1 MSVIVVEDGMIAM
14 RAARLVDGRMDAAS
28 YAPQPISDIHGRL
41 APLPGDVFLGRV
53 KRTAGE
59 LGGYFVDL
67 GVGEQALLPKEGKDS
82 ALTEGASVIVAV
94 TRPAQ
99 GGKGPRLSRHIDLG
113 ARWPDFASLA
123 TFAKTQTAPCP
134 LAQALPLARVISD
147 CWADDVDAIKC
158 APSLVEAVRAL
169 NLGCVIDV
177 WTDPMPLFAALELD
191 AQIEAC
197 LNPRVDLAGGAWLM
211 IEPTAALVAIDVN
224 SGSDHRPRAMINA
237 AAADEIARQIRLRD
251 LGGRIAVDFI
261 AARDGA
267 DLPGAVARLTRALAD
282 PDGRVQVIGPSRLG
296 LVEIERRRRNRG
308 IYGDLRYYADQ
319 AIRQLIQTALGRP
332 DRTVTLTAGQALFD
346 WFSARPA
353 IFAELERQ
361 LGRKPAL
368 IMNTALTQ
376 TGYTIEDRAP

>member
-1 MSVIVVEDGMIAM
+1 
-14 RAARLVDGRMDAAS
+14 
-28 YAPQPISDIHGRL
+28 
-41 APLPGDVFLGRV
+41 
-53 KRTAGE
+53 
-59 LGGYFVDL
+59 
-67 GVGEQALLPKEGKDS
+67 
-82 ALTEGASVIVAV
+82 
-94 TRPAQ
+94 
-99 GGKGPRLSRHIDLG
+99 
-113 ARWPDFASLA
+113 
-123 TFAKTQTAPCP
+123 
-134 LAQALPLARVISD
+134 
-147 CWADDVDAIKC
+147 
-158 APSLVEAVRAL
+158 
-169 NLGCVIDV
+169 
-177 WTDPMPLFAALELD
+177 
-191 AQIEAC
+191 
-197 LNPRVDLAGGAWLM
+197 
-211 IEPTAALVAIDVN
+211 
-224 SGSDHRPRAMINA
+224 MINA